1 MKKSPQRE
9 NKRTSEPAIKK
20 DPSATYL
27 AAQTSLSIM
36 LLHVLP
42 LGAFYDFGNKAG
54 SFLTALFFLL
64 MVIALIFV
72 MAKYLFGK
80 DERDNRHAA

>member
-1 MKKSPQRE
+1 
-9 NKRTSEPAIKK
+9 
-20 DPSATYL
+20 
-27 AAQTSLSIM
+27 M

-42 LGAFYDFGNKAG
+42 FGAFYDLGNKAG

-64 MVIALIFV
+64 MVVAFVFV